1 VEEYGIGWFR
11 VEREEL
17 MAKIVGAFG
26 VSHGPLLTTPP
37 DQWHQRAAVDRRN
50 PRHAYRGRY
59 YDFDSLVAERN
70 GGFADQLGIETKTVR
85 YNACQSAVAEV
96 AKRYAACG
104 ANAAII
110 LGNDQREI
118 FKDDFTPAF
127 MVYAGKEIQNI
138 HPDEEET
145 EKLDKMGLAIA
156 LPGHVPEG
164 GAVYPGA
171 PKIAEAI
178 VDTLI
183 DREFD
188 VAISYELPKPHGHD
202 HGIPHAYGFIFRRI
216 MNDAPPPTVPIFSN
230 VGEARNQPRLQRMI
244 KFGHALKASI
254 DALPDDLNI
263 AIFSSGGFTHF
274 TIDEEFDKEVMAAM
288 TAGDEEKLA
297 SFPESYFWGN
307 TCETKSWY
315 PMVAAMNDYGRK
327 MDVIDYVPCYRS
339 EAGTGQ
345 GMIFAS
351 WN

>member
-1 VEEYGIGWFR
+1 MAR
-11 VEREEL
+11 V
-17 MAKIVGAFG
+17 VGAFG

-37 DQWHQRAAVDRRN
+37 EEWHQRAAYDRRN
-50 PRHAYRGRY
+50 PRHAYRGAY
-59 YDFDSLVAERN
+59 YDFPALLEARGAD
-70 GGFADQLGIETKTVR
+70 FTDQLTLDLKTKR
-85 YNACQSAVAEV
+85 YNACQAAVAEI

-127 MVYAGKEIQNI
+127 LVYAGKEIENI

-145 EKLDKMGLAIA
+145 ERLGTMGLAVA
-156 LPGHVPEG
+156 LPGHVPPG

-171 PKIAEAI
+171 PNIAEAI
-178 VDTLI
+178 VDQLI
-183 DREFD
+183 EREFD
-188 VAISYELPKPHGHD
+188 VSISYELPVHNGHA

-216 MNDAPPPTVPIFSN
+216 MNDAPPPTVPIFMN

-244 KFGHALKASI
+244 KFGHAIKESI

-274 TIDEEFDKEVMAAM
+274 TIDEEFDHAVIAAM
-288 TAGDEEKLA
+288 KQGDEEALLK
-297 SFPESYFWGN
+297 FPESWFWGN

>member
-1 VEEYGIGWFR
+1 M
-11 VEREEL
+11 L
-17 MAKIVGAFG
+17 
-26 VSHGPLLTTPP
+26 
-37 DQWHQRAAVDRRN
+37 
-50 PRHAYRGRY
+50 
-59 YDFDSLVAERN
+59 
-70 GGFADQLGIETKTVR
+70 
-85 YNACQSAVAEV
+85 AVAEV

-127 MVYAGKEIQNI
+127 LVYAGKEIQNI

-145 EKLDKMGLAIA
+145 ERLGTMGLAVA
-156 LPGHVPEG
+156 LPGHVPPG

-178 VDTLI
+178 VDALM

-188 VAISYELPKPHGHD
+188 VSVSYELPEHKGHA
-202 HGIPHAYGFIFRRI
+202 HGIPHAFGFIFRRI
-216 MNDAPPPTVPIFSN
+216 MNDNPPPTVPIFMN
-230 VGEARNQPRLQRMI
+230 VGEARNQPRLPRMI
-244 KFGHALKASI
+244 KFGHAIKEAI
-254 DALPDDLNI
+254 DALPDDLNV

-274 TIDEEFDKEVMAAM
+274 TIDEEFDHAVMAAM
-288 TAGDEEKLA
+288 KQGDEDALLK
-297 SFPESYFWGN
+297 FPESWFWGN

-327 MDVIDYVPCYRS
+327 MDIIDYVPCYRS

>member
-1 VEEYGIGWFR
+1 MAR
-11 VEREEL
+11 V
-17 MAKIVGAFG
+17 VGAFG

-37 DQWHQRAAVDRRN
+37 DQWHQRAAVDKRN
-50 PRHAYRGRY
+50 PRHAYRGAY
-59 YDFDSLVAERN
+59 YDFPSLLAVRN
-70 GGFADQLGIETKTVR
+70 GGFADQLDLATKTRR
-85 YNACQSAVAEV
+85 YEACQTAVAEI
-96 AKRYAACG
+96 ARRYKACG

-127 MVYAGKEIQNI
+127 LVYAGKTIENI

-145 EKLDKMGLAIA
+145 EKLDTMGLKIA

-164 GAVYPGA
+164 GAIYPGA
-171 PKIAEAI
+171 PDIAEAL
-178 VDTLI
+178 VDGLI
-183 DREFD
+183 EREFD
-188 VAISYELPKPHGHD
+188 VSISYELPEYKGHA

-216 MNDAPPPTVPIFSN
+216 MLDAPPPTVPIFSN
-230 VGEARNQPRLQRMI
+230 VGETRNQPRLHRMI
-244 KFGHALKASI
+244 SFGHALKASI
-254 DALPDDLNI
+254 DALPDHLNI

-274 TIDEEFDKEVMAAM
+274 TIDEEFDQEVMAAM
-288 TAGDEEKLA
+288 QQGDEDALVK
-297 SFPESYFWGN
+297 FPESWFWGN

-327 MDVIDYVPCYRS
+327 MDIIDYVPCYRS

-345 GMIFAS
+345 AMIFAS

>member
-1 VEEYGIGWFR
+1 
-11 VEREEL
+11 

-37 DQWHQRAAVDRRN
+37 DQWHQRAAADRRN
-50 PRHAYRGRY
+50 PRHAYRGKY
-59 YDFDSLVAERN
+59 YDFDSLVAERK
-70 GGFADQLGIETKTVR
+70 GGFADQLGIETKTIR

-127 MVYAGKEIQNI
+127 LVYAGNKIQNI

-145 EKLDKMGLAIA
+145 EKLAGMGLAIA

-178 VDTLI
+178 VDSLI

-188 VAISYELPKPHGHD
+188 VSISYELPKPHGHE

-230 VGEARNQPRLQRMI
+230 VGETRNQPRLHRMI
-244 KFGHALKASI
+244 TFGHALKASI

-327 MDVIDYVPCYRS
+327 MDIIDYVPCYRS

-345 GMIFAS
+345 AMIFAS